1 MQIHLCEPPGDIL
14 LFLTG
19 EEEIEDAISKI
30 KREIQN
36 LGERRAEPLLPCAH
50 SSAAAR
56 TLSRS
61 ALALPAL
68 LAASCACL
76 ISLFPLLFLPPRSV
90 GDTKV
95 FPLYSTLPPAMQQK
109 IFEAAPPARASGIA
123 GRKARLFRSLG
134 QRIGPSASHLYPAS
148 G

>member
-19 EEEIEDAISKI
+19 EEEIEDACNKI
-30 KREIQN
+30 RREIQN
-36 LGERRAEPLLPCAH
+36 LGERRVIAPGCGCGPPEHRLCRRLRRGSESTPL
-50 SSAAAR
+50 
-56 TLSRS
+56 T
-61 ALALPAL
+61 
-68 LAASCACL
+68 
-76 ISLFPLLFLPPRSV
+76 RSV
-90 GDTKV
+90 FSVLSSSPSRCSVGEAKV
-95 FPLYSTLPPAMQQK
+95 VPLYSTLPPAMQQK